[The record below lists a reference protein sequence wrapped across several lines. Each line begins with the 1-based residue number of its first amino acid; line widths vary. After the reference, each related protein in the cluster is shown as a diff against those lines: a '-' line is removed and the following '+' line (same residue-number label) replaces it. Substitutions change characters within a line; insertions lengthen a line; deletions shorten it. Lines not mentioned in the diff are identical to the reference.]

1 MLGIEPWLLLV
12 QPVTQAPNRLSYTG
26 TSHVNIF
33 YSFFT
38 TLYINMHD
46 VDIVYLH
53 VSASHILKI
62 IVLHKVDTLGKST

>member
-1 MLGIEPWLLLV
+1 VALTCPARNLSTEPAELYRH
-12 QPVTQAPNRLSYTG
+12 VTREYILT
-26 TSHVNIF
+26 V
-33 YSFFT
+33 FFT

-62 IVLHKVDTLGKST
+62 IVVHKVDTLGKST